1 MNTYKN
7 KYLKYKKKYLQLKK
21 INGGNEEII
30 KLMEKAKDLRKQY
43 NIIQNSTIPDK
54 KKAKILSNI
63 TKEIYEINDKIEK
76 IIMEIS
82 KADTK
87 NNSNNV
93 EEELK
98 SLKKNN
104 NDLNTERRKLIKIL
118 DEIKINYMDDEEIK
132 ELSKLTFKME
142 NIENKINEN
151 TLKISELE
159 DKKVNNYAPSSDR
172 KVKISTLEC
181 KKANNNKLSYDRK
194 AKKELI
200 IYTLGLSNW
209 NDCTH
214 NPTTCIYKLWCDY
227 IKPKIV
233 SVLEPKFI
241 LTIKHY
247 DNWIDIPKNKCDD
260 DNDFIRKYFN
270 INEIDRTKEHLI
282 INMAGV
288 EIDKEDH
295 EEFFKNNFIDMY
307 YLQDFIKDMTNDEG
321 KIKDFKL
328 IELKDNKI
336 TTVTQNMFHENKK
349 TDYIRKK
356 IDEIFREIYIKL
368 NNIIATIIDPK
379 KLPLYTNKREQTLN
393 QIDKIRGA
401 NNINIKKEI
410 VKQLYID
417 WKKLDEIETI
427 VVDIFT
433 KRLSKIKY

>member
-30 KLMEKAKDLRKQY
+30 KLMIEAEKLREQY
-43 NIIQNSTIPDK
+43 NIIQNSTIHDND
-54 KKAKILSNI
+54 KAKKLSNI
-63 TKEIYEINDKIEK
+63 TKQIYEINNKIEK

-159 DKKVNNYAPSSDR
+159 DKKVNN
-172 KVKISTLEC
+172 
-181 KKANNNKLSYDRK
+181 NKLSYDRK

-200 IYTLGLSNW
+200 IYTIGLSDW
-209 NDCTH
+209 NDCKH
-214 NPTTCIYKLWCDY
+214 YPTTCIYKLWCDY

-233 SVLEPKFI
+233 SVLEPKFT

-260 DNDFIRKYFN
+260 KNDFIIKYFN

-282 INMAGV
+282 INMAGGHIGNQ
-288 EIDKEDH
+288 EHQK
-295 EEFFKNNFIDMY
+295 FFNHNFIDMY

-356 IDEIFREIYIKL
+356 IDEIFREIY
-368 NNIIATIIDPK
+368 NE
-379 KLPLYTNKREQTLN
+379 LYTSIINPIEDKSKGSKHRN
-393 QIDKIRGA
+393 QILAQINKIRG
-401 NNINIKKEI
+401 NDDINIKKEI

-417 WKKLDEIETI
+417 WKKLDEIKKI

-433 KRLSKIKY
+433 KRLSEIKY